1 MSRRLLLLRHGRT
14 AWNDAGRA
22 QGHADIELDATGHVQ
37 AELAARHLADLE
49 IAGLW
54 ASDLTRAR
62 QTAGY
67 LADRTGLGVDE
78 DARLRE
84 FDVGERQGLTLAEFA
99 DRFPEEYSAWMRGD
113 GLVPVKGGEVS
124 EEVEARMVPALR
136 ECLEALDHG
145 ETGLVVTHGAAM
157 KVAVTGLLQWP
168 LELAASLKAVDNCA
182 WITLD
187 EIEHGGRL
195 RLAGYNEK
203 APRER
208 SH

>member
-67 LADRTGLGVDE
+67 LADRTGLDVDE

-136 ECLEALDHG
+136 E
-145 ETGLVVTHGAAM
+145 M
-157 KVAVTGLLQWP
+157 
-168 LELAASLKAVDNCA
+168 
-182 WITLD
+182 
-187 EIEHGGRL
+187 
-195 RLAGYNEK
+195 
-203 APRER
+203 PRR
-208 SH
+208 ARPR

>member
-22 QGHADIELDATGHVQ
+22 QGHADIELDATGHAQ
-37 AELAARHLADLE
+37 AELAARHLADLD

>member
-67 LADRTGLGVDE
+67 LADRTGLDVEE

>member
-37 AELAARHLADLE
+37 AELAARHLADK

-67 LADRTGLGVDE
+67 LADRTGLDVEE

-168 LELAASLKAVDNCA
+168 LEMAASLKAVDNCA

>member
-124 EEVEARMVPALR
+124 EEVEERMVPALR
-136 ECLEALDHG
+136 ECLDALDHG

>member
-22 QGHADIELDATGHVQ
+22 QGHADIELDATGHAQ

-67 LADRTGLGVDE
+67 LADRTGLDVEE

-136 ECLEALDHG
+136 ECLDALDHG

>member
-67 LADRTGLGVDE
+67 LADRTGLDVEE

-136 ECLEALDHG
+136 EILEALDHG

-168 LELAASLKAVDNCA
+168 LEMAASLKAVDNCA

>member
-37 AELAARHLADLE
+37 AELAARHLADK

-67 LADRTGLGVDE
+67 LADRTGLDVEE

>member
-1 MSRRLLLLRHGRT
+1 VSRRLLLLRHGRT

-22 QGHADIELDATGHVQ
+22 QGHADIELDATGHAQ

-54 ASDLTRAR
+54 ASDLARAR

-67 LADRTGLGVDE
+67 LAHRTGLGVDE

-136 ECLEALDHG
+136 ECLDALDHG

>member
-22 QGHADIELDATGHVQ
+22 QGHADIELDATGHAQ

-136 ECLEALDHG
+136 ECLDALDHG